1 MMAPQLPSPMGGAGA
16 GGVGP
21 TTSNPHTSHLVTVP
35 WRAFLTKEAICFK
48 ENLPEE
54 VLVS

>member
-1 MMAPQLPSPMGGAGA
+1 MGGAGA